1 MIKNNLARQI
11 VLVLAALVF
20 ILVAIAALVIP
31 HKMASQMGYT
41 LVNINGLNE
50 FRAIYVGV
58 WFATAILLIVAAKN
72 IKIPLLSDLGAI
84 LILGQTFGRLVSI
97 ILDGI
102 PGNEVFP
109 VFFLEF
115 IGGLLLLIIR
125 PKN

>member
-84 LILGQTFGRLVSI
+84 
-97 ILDGI
+97 
-102 PGNEVFP
+102 
-109 VFFLEF
+109 
-115 IGGLLLLIIR
+115 
-125 PKN
+125 

>member
-1 MIKNNLARQI
+1 MIKNNLARQTI
-11 VLVLAALVF
+11 LILAALVF
-20 ILVAIAALVIP
+20 ILVAVAALVIP
-31 HKMASQMGYT
+31 HKMANQMGYT
-41 LVNINGLNE
+41 LANINGLNE

-58 WFATAILLIVAAKN
+58 WLATAILLIAAAKN
-72 IKIPLLSDLGAI
+72 IKNALLSDLGAI

-97 ILDGI
+97 ILDGM
-102 PGNEVFP
+102 PGNEVIP

>member
-11 VLVLAALVF
+11 ILILAALVF
-20 ILVAIAALVIP
+20 ILVAIATLVVP

-41 LVNINGLNE
+41 LANINGLNE

-58 WFATAILLIVAAKN
+58 WLATAVLLVVAAKN
-72 IKIPLLSDLGAI
+72 IKNALLSDLGAI
-84 LILGQTFGRLVSI
+84 LILGQTFGRLISI
-97 ILDGI
+97 ILDGM
-102 PGNEVFP
+102 PGNEVIP

-115 IGGLLLLIIR
+115 IGGLLILIIR